1 MSISLVR
8 GIGSERRM
16 LDPGGSTS
24 PLRRPISP
32 AMREILRSSIARVW
46 VPALGA
52 AAVVA
57 SLDRGGDTGDLLYF
71 VHRGQQLLSAGW
83 ADTFS
88 DRMLQSGPFQL
99 AVLGAVRNLTAIAFL
114 VEVGVAALLLYVL
127 SRLAVPD
134 RVQLGV
140 GLAAVVTGFTHGA
153 FVDGHPAQAV
163 VPLLWVLAGLRARDD
178 SAVVAG
184 ALVGFSAGFELWG
197 LLGLPVLLLAPR
209 VRRAVVAGLM
219 AVAVAGAMLV
229 PFVVA
234 GSFRM
239 FEYRWH
245 VGGGTLLS
253 LVVEPGTAFGWPL
266 RLLQSS
272 LALGAGAAVALALRR
287 SLHAVWLAP
296 LVVVLVRLALD
307 PLAYGWYWQAAEAL
321 ALVAAAVV
329 LTELPTRFPRS
340 RGERAAGRPHPAA
353 APPPARS

>member
-1 MSISLVR
+1 
-8 GIGSERRM
+8 
-16 LDPGGSTS
+16 
-24 PLRRPISP
+24 
-32 AMREILRSSIARVW
+32 MREFLRSSVARVW
-46 VPALGA
+46 LPVLGA
-52 AAVVA
+52 SAAVA
-57 SLDRGGDTGDLLYF
+57 SLDRGADTGDLLYF
-71 VHRGQQLLSAGW
+71 VHRGEHLLSAGW

-88 DRMLQSGPFQL
+88 DRMLQSGPLQL
-99 AVLGAVRNLTAIAFL
+99 AVLGGLRNLTAISFV

-127 SRLAVPD
+127 RRLGAPD

-163 VPLLWVLAGLRARDD
+163 VPLVWVLAGLYAREDR
-178 SAVVAG
+178 VVWAG
-184 ALVGFSAGFELWG
+184 ALVGFSAGLELWG
-197 LLGLPVLLLAPR
+197 VLGLPVLLLAPR
-209 VRRAVVAGLM
+209 VRRAAVGGLVAA
-219 AVAVAGAMLV
+219 AVAAGMLA

-234 GSFRM
+234 GTFRM

-245 VGGGTLLS
+245 VGGGTLMS

-272 LALGAGAAVALALRR
+272 LALGAGAAVVLSLRR
-287 SLHAVWLAP
+287 SVHAVWLAP

-321 ALVAAAVV
+321 VLCGAAVV
-329 LTELPTRFPRS
+329 LTELPTRLPRS
-340 RGERAAGRPHPAA
+340 RRERGAGQPRPAA